1 VTKLVLILFVVA
13 AAFVAVRGYRAWR
26 EKTRPRYLP
35 EHDLYSLAVPP
46 EIKDARE
53 PMKQVINDLYPHITA
68 EPLLLTHLAWR
79 ESDGERA
86 HELFAVGVPK
96 AAGERGVQALHRHF
110 VSSIVT
116 PIDSSDYQLYRVVH
130 QAWEQERL
138 AEAALAAEAAQAAA
152 DATAETAADAGSA
165 GAGPGSAT
173 VEDSAVVVGALGP
186 SGSRPIP
193 ELEGASARLLTR
205 AKHEAFL
212 PLREPD
218 SSGVRPLSLLL
229 GDYSELAP
237 GQEAF
242 TTAAVRAVPDE
253 LKKARWQQE
262 RGVILG
268 EVEQRSLV
276 QQHGEYAGDLFGPL
290 LKLTRL
296 AIRLG
301 WGSSGQAK
309 PARPEPVISPTEGER
324 RDQSAEYKA
333 RAKKQ
338 PDRLYEATVYCGVI
352 NADGAPAEGAVDHLA
367 AQVIHALEPE
377 SALSQGNLLVAPVDL
392 RDALAAEPKRFE
404 REQTLLMTAAEAA
417 SLFHPA
423 DGSTEA
429 HGLIL
434 PDVTVPPLDAPQW
447 LAGQPG
453 PGRILLGEVM
463 PEIKPR
469 PVYATTATDF
479 IGGVFISGATGTG
492 KSTWL
497 ESVIADLCSSGLP
510 ATVIDPNATLVE
522 GALRLLAYRH
532 PSVLHNE
539 RVVAIDFTDPSWP
552 VSWNVL
558 DCADSEEEGIAFR
571 LAMALVDSM
580 VKLTDLTRGLGYFES
595 GVANLARAN
604 RRIAEAAGLRGDD
617 PDTRPK
623 LNILDLRD
631 YFRPGDDEFRD
642 ACLLFAHDAIRNRI
656 ERFNEFK
663 PEKQEEITSPLLDR
677 LDTISRDEFMAAT
690 LGSEQQ
696 TIDFKQL
703 LSEGVTSL
711 FCLNLLGPQ
720 AEIGRALMAPLYI
733 QYLLE
738 SELLWM
744 RNNKR
749 AIENFVVVDEAS
761 ELARVAA
768 PHIARTQ
775 AQHRKV
781 GNRTIYASQFVEQMS
796 QQGGPALDDAI
807 EKNVV
812 GRISFA
818 VGGGA
823 KGGDARAIFQAL
835 PQFDANTL
843 VRLPRYH
850 AVARLTMAPDPE
862 TPARDIEPFLFK
874 SIDTGRPRDE
884 SHPNWSSN
892 TRAIEEVYVRGRQ
905 RFARHFDEAEE
916 ERRTHR
922 ARILAELEL
931 AAQTLGLRDGG
942 SFDAGQL
949 AGSGPDQ
956 PSAGDFG
963 DDLFT
968 AFDAED
974 NLEALED
981 LEHQTNRAG
990 GRGANGLRDG

>member
-1 VTKLVLILFVVA
+1 VTKLLLILFLIG
-13 AAFVAVRGYRAWR
+13 AAFIAVRGYRAWR

-35 EHDLYSLAVPP
+35 GHDLYSLAVPL

-53 PMKQVINDLYPHITA
+53 PMRQVINDLYPHITA

-79 ESDGERA
+79 ELDRERPQ
-86 HELFAVGVPK
+86 ELFAVGVPK
-96 AAGERGVQALHRHF
+96 AAGERGVQALQRHF
-110 VSSIVT
+110 AGSIVK
-116 PIDSSDYQLYRVVH
+116 PIDRDDYRLYRLVH
-130 QAWEQERL
+130 QAWEQELL
-138 AEAALAAEAAQAAA
+138 AEPAKAAGAA
-152 DATAETAADAGSA
+152 DAAADAGSA
-165 GAGPGSAT
+165 GASPVSAT
-173 VEDSAVVVGALGP
+173 VEDKAVVDGAAGP
-186 SGSRPIP
+186 DGPRPIP
-193 ELEGASARLLTR
+193 ELEGGSARLLTR

-268 EVEQRSLV
+268 EVEERSLR
-276 QQHGEYAGDLFGPL
+276 QRHGEYADDLFGPL

-296 AIRLG
+296 AIRLL
-301 WGSSGQAK
+301 WGSSGKDKTK
-309 PARPEPVISPTEGER
+309 PARRKPVISPTEGER

-352 NADGAPAEGAVDHLA
+352 RADDSPAEGAVDHLA

-434 PDVTVPPLDAPQW
+434 PDLTVPPLDAPQW
-447 LAGQPG
+447 LPTQPG
-453 PGRILLGEVM
+453 PGKALLGEVM

-469 PVYATTATDF
+469 LVYATTATDF
-479 IGGVFISGATGTG
+479 IGGVFISGSTGTG

-510 ATVIDPNATLVE
+510 ASVIDPNATLVE

-532 PSVLHNE
+532 PAVLHNE

-558 DCADSEEEGIAFR
+558 DCADSDEEGIAFR

-604 RRIAEAAGLRGDD
+604 RRIAEAARLRGDD

-623 LNILDLRD
+623 LNVLDLRD

-703 LSEGVTSL
+703 LSEGASLHPVSARERAPLDAQQQARHRELRRRRRGVRASPRRRFPYRSHPGPAPQGRQPHHLRQPVRRADEPARRAGARRRDREERHWPNLIRRRRRRQGRRRASDLPGVAAVRRQHARAPAALPRGGAPDDGPRSRDAGARRRAVPVQVDRHRPSARRVTS
-711 FCLNLLGPQ
+711 
-720 AEIGRALMAPLYI
+720 PL
-733 QYLLE
+733 
-738 SELLWM
+738 
-744 RNNKR
+744 
-749 AIENFVVVDEAS
+749 
-761 ELARVAA
+761 
-768 PHIARTQ
+768 
-775 AQHRKV
+775 
-781 GNRTIYASQFVEQMS
+781 EQ
-796 QQGGPALDDAI
+796 
-807 EKNVV
+807 
-812 GRISFA
+812 
-818 VGGGA
+818 
-823 KGGDARAIFQAL
+823 
-835 PQFDANTL
+835 
-843 VRLPRYH
+843 
-850 AVARLTMAPDPE
+850 
-862 TPARDIEPFLFK
+862 
-874 SIDTGRPRDE
+874 
-884 SHPNWSSN
+884 
-892 TRAIEEVYVRGRQ
+892 
-905 RFARHFDEAEE
+905 
-916 ERRTHR
+916 
-922 ARILAELEL
+922 
-931 AAQTLGLRDGG
+931 
-942 SFDAGQL
+942 
-949 AGSGPDQ
+949 
-956 PSAGDFG
+956 
-963 DDLFT
+963 
-968 AFDAED
+968 
-974 NLEALED
+974 
-981 LEHQTNRAG
+981 
-990 GRGANGLRDG
+990 